1 MWKQCEPLQ
10 EQLVTLRRDLH
21 RIPEV
26 GLDLPKTRAMICQT
40 LDDWG
45 VEYRLSPLDSAV
57 LGEITGGKPG
67 KTVLLRA
74 DIDALPVQ
82 EENQVDY
89 RSTHPGC
96 MHACGHDA
104 HAAMLL
110 GAIKVLHHNR
120 EQLQGSVKFVFQTAE
135 ETVGGAVKAIEAG
148 AMDHVDAVFGCH
160 IGNLLGPDLPSG
172 TFSIAPGCVM
182 ASVDSFKITV
192 HGKGCHGSS
201 PEKGVDPI
209 TIAAHI
215 VINLQ
220 EILAREVAAAHATAL
235 TVGYIRSGDAANIVP
250 DTAELGGTLRALAPA
265 NRAFVLDRIREIA
278 ASTAALFRGS
288 CTFETVCGAKTVEND
303 PAMAQLAARA
313 AKRVVGEDFVQ
324 TSFPS
329 NMGSEDFSEYL
340 ALKPGA
346 FYFLSAA
353 ADESTR
359 ISHHNP
365 RFNIDERVL
374 WKGSAV
380 FVSIVEEFLN
390 KGE

>member
-1 MWKQCEPLQ
+1 MWKQCEALQ
-10 EQLVTLRRDLH
+10 EQLVALRRELH
-21 RIPEV
+21 KVPEV
-26 GLDLPKTRAMICQT
+26 GFELPKTRALICQT
-40 LDDWG
+40 LDGWG
-45 VEYRLSPLDSAV
+45 VSYQLSQLDSAI
-57 LGEITGGKPG
+57 LGEIRGGKLG
-67 KTVLLRA
+67 KTLLLRA

-82 EENQVDY
+82 EATGVDY
-89 RSTHPGC
+89 ASTHPGK

-104 HAAMLL
+104 HGAMLL
-110 GAIKVLHHNR
+110 GAIKVLHENR
-120 EQLQGSVKFVFQTAE
+120 DQLCGNVKFVFQTAE
-135 ETVGGAVKAIEAG
+135 ETVDGAVKAIQAG
-148 AMDHVDAVFGCH
+148 ALDNVDAVFGCH
-160 IGNLLGPDLPSG
+160 IGNLLGPDLPAG

-209 TIAAHI
+209 TIASHM

-220 EILAREVAAAHATAL
+220 EILAREIAAVHPTSL
-235 TVGYIRSGDAANIVP
+235 TIGYIKGGDATNIVP
-250 DTAELGGTLRALAPA
+250 DTVELGGTLRALAPS
-265 NRAFVLDRIREIA
+265 NREFVLKRIQEIA

-288 CTFETVCGAKTVEND
+288 CEMVFDSGAKPVEND
-303 PAMAQLAARA
+303 PAMAELAARA
-313 AKRVVGEDFVQ
+313 AKKVVGDAFVQ
-324 TSFPS
+324 TAFPS

-353 ADESTR
+353 GDESTR
-359 ISHHNP
+359 IPHHNP
-365 RFNIDERVL
+365 RFNVDESVL

-380 FVSIVEEFLN
+380 FVSIAQEFLN

>member
-1 MWKQCEPLQ
+1 MWKQCEALQ
-10 EQLVTLRRDLH
+10 EQLVTLRRQLH
-21 RIPEV
+21 RVPEL
-26 GLDLPKTRAMICQT
+26 GFDLPKTRGLICQA
-40 LDDWG
+40 LDGWG
-45 VEYRLSPLDSAV
+45 IPYRLSPLDSAV
-57 LGEITGGKPG
+57 LGEIRGGKPG
-67 KTVLLRA
+67 KCVLLRA

-82 EENQVDY
+82 EETGVDY
-89 RSTHPGC
+89 ASTHPGK

-110 GAIKVLHHNR
+110 GALKVLHHNR
-120 EQLQGSVKFVFQTAE
+120 EQLHGSVKFVFQANE
-135 ETVGGAVKAIEAG
+135 EAVGGAVQAIEAG
-148 AMDHVDAVFGCH
+148 ALDEVDAVFGCH

-220 EILAREVAAAHATAL
+220 EILAREIAAAHPTSL
-235 TVGYIRSGDAANIVP
+235 TVGYIKGGDAANIVP

-265 NRAFVLDRIREIA
+265 NRAFVLQRMEEIA
-278 ASTAALFRGS
+278 RNTAALFRGS
-288 CTFETVCGAKTVEND
+288 CTFETVCGAKPVEND
-303 PAMAQLAARA
+303 AAMAALAARA
-313 AKRVVGEDFVQ
+313 AKKVVGEAFVQ
-324 TSFPS
+324 TAFPS

-340 ALKPGA
+340 ALRPGA
-346 FYFLSAA
+346 FYFLSSA

-365 RFNIDERVL
+365 RFNIDEGVL

-380 FVSIVEEFLN
+380 FVSIAQEFLN

>member
-1 MWKQCEPLQ
+1 MDLY
-10 EQLVTLRRDLH
+10 RRALELKEEIVAH
-21 RIPEV
+21 RRYFHTHAEV
-26 GLDLPKTRAMICQT
+26 GLDMPMATAYVTEKLTELGLLPQKCGH
-40 LDDWG
+40 G
-45 VEYRLSPLDSAV
+45 VTALLGSGSPV
-57 LGEITGGKPG
+57 I
-67 KTVLLRA
+67 LLRA
-74 DIDALPVQ
+74 DMDALPMA
-82 EENQVDY
+82 EESGEPFACPTGQQA
-89 RSTHPGC
+89 HC
-96 MHACGHDA
+96 CGHDM

-110 GAIKVLHHNR
+110 GAACVLN
-120 EQLQGSVKFVFQTAE
+120 EMKDSFAGSVKLLFQPAE

-192 HGKGCHGSS
+192 HGKGCHGYS

-235 TVGYIRSGDAANIVP
+235 TVGYIRGGDAANIVP

>member
-1 MWKQCEPLQ
+1 MWKQCEALQ
-10 EQLVTLRRDLH
+10 DAIVSFRRDLH

-26 GLDLPKTRAMICQT
+26 GTQLPLTQTYICK
-40 LDDWG
+40 
-45 VEYRLSPLDSAV
+45 VLDSWGLSYTRSATHSTLWGDIV
-57 LGEITGGKPG
+57 GDLPG

-74 DIDALPVQ
+74 DMDALPIQ
-82 EENQVDY
+82 EATGLPFSSQHD
-89 RSTHPGC
+89 GK

-110 GAIKVLHHNR
+110 GAIKVLHDNR
-120 EQLQGSVKFVFQTAE
+120 DALCSNVKFVFQTAE
-135 ETVGGAVKAIEAG
+135 ETVDGATKAIEAG
-148 AMDHVDAVFGCH
+148 ALDNVDAVFGCH
-160 IGNLLGPDLPSG
+160 IGNLLGVDLPAG

-192 HGKGCHGSS
+192 HGKGCHGSA

-209 TIAAHI
+209 TIASHI

-220 EILAREVAAAHATAL
+220 EILAREIAAVHPTSL
-235 TVGYIRSGDAANIVP
+235 TVGYIKSGDASNIVP
-250 DTAELGGTLRALAPA
+250 DTAELGGTLRALAPS
-265 NRAFVLDRIREIA
+265 NREFVLKRIQEIA

-288 CTFETVCGAKTVEND
+288 CTFETVCGAKPVEND
-303 PAMAQLAARA
+303 PAMAALAARA
-313 AKRVVGEDFVQ
+313 AQKVVGADFVQ

-346 FYFLSAA
+346 FYFLSSAS
-353 ADESTR
+353 DEATR
-359 ISHHNP
+359 VPHHNP
-365 RFNIDERVL
+365 RFNIDESVL

-380 FVSIVEEFLN
+380 FVSIAQEFLN